1 MEQEGLGEK
10 IKLHCKSI
18 FDEDLPEVIALVD
31 ESGAPRE
38 FDAVY
43 FSGSWSLMPSPVEA
57 LRVAAKLC
65 KKDGLVYVTQTF
77 QKQPSPLMKRV
88 KPLLKYVTTIDFGT
102 LHLVAD
108 LERYLEE
115 AKVEKDGLKFE
126 ILEKNVIPGSIDNAF
141 QAAYLI
147 VFKKI
152 VA

>member
-1 MEQEGLGEK
+1 MSAQV
-10 IKLHCKSI
+10 KLHCKSI
-18 FDEDLPEVIALVD
+18 FDADLGQVIALQD
-31 ESGAPRE
+31 ENGSPRE

-65 KKDGLVYVTQTF
+65 KKDGLIYVTQTF
-77 QKQPSPLMKRV
+77 QKQRSPFMRRV

-126 ILEKNVIPGSIDNAF
+126 VVEKNVIPGSIDNAL
-141 QAAYLI
+141 QAAYLV
-147 VFKKI
+147 VFKK
-152 VA
+152 VAV